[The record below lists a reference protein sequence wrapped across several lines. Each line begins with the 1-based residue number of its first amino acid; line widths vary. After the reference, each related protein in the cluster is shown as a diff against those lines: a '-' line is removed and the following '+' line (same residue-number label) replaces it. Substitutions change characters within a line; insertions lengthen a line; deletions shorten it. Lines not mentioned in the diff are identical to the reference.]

1 MKNKISLV
9 LVVIVFIW
17 SCKDNSKETN
27 AYTNVTT
34 IKKVENHP
42 GKKLMEANCYVC
54 HNPTANMDDRI
65 APPMIAVKM
74 HYLREGVT
82 KKEFIKSIQ
91 DFMKN
96 PNTEDAKMYGAVKRF
111 GVMPKANYPEATIT
125 QIADYIYDY
134 DIEQPD
140 WIEDH
145 YNQNRGNG
153 NGNGQGPGNGK
164 GQGNGQGKGKMMNNQ
179 QTTLDDSNL
188 SFEDRGMKY
197 AMATKAELGK
207 NLMGTIQKKGTAEA
221 IAFCNEAAYPL
232 TDSMSVVYNISIKR
246 VSDKPRNPKNRANS
260 KEKYYIN
267 KFKKVIADNQEPN
280 PIVEETPSSVNF
292 YYPIA
297 TNTMCLQCHG
307 STIDSEVSTTIK
319 KLYPNDLAIGYSENE
334 VRGIWSITFDK

>member
-9 LVVIVFIW
+9 LIVLVLFW
-17 SCKDNSKETN
+17 NCKDNSKEIN
-27 AYTNVTT
+27 PYTKVTT
-34 IKKVENHP
+34 IKKEEQHP
-42 GKKLMEANCYVC
+42 GKKLLEANCYVC
-54 HNPTANMDDRI
+54 HSPSASEEDRI
-65 APPMIAVKM
+65 APPMIAIKK
-74 HYLREGVT
+74 HYLTEGVT

-96 PNTEDAKMYGAVKRF
+96 PNVEDAKMYGAVKRF

-125 QIADYIYDY
+125 QIADYIYDNE
-134 DIEQPD
+134 IEQPD
-140 WIEDH
+140 WFEDH
-145 YNQNRGNG
+145 YNQNRG

-164 GQGNGQGKGKMMNNQ
+164 GQGKGKMMNNQ
-179 QTTLDDSNL
+179 QTSLDDSNL

-207 NLMGTIQKKGTAEA
+207 NLMGTIQKNGTVEA
-221 IAFCNEAAYPL
+221 ITFCNEAAYPL
-232 TDSMSVVYNISIKR
+232 TDSMSVVYNASIKR

-267 KFKKVIADNQEPN
+267 KFKKVISDNQEPS
-280 PIVEETPSSVNF
+280 PIVEETPTSVNF
-292 YYPIA
+292 YYPIT

-307 STIDSEVSTTIK
+307 SIIDSEVSATIK
-319 KLYPNDLAIGYSENE
+319 KLYPNDMAIGYSENQ

>member
-1 MKNKISLV
+1 
-9 LVVIVFIW
+9 
-17 SCKDNSKETN
+17 
-27 AYTNVTT
+27 
-34 IKKVENHP
+34 
-42 GKKLMEANCYVC
+42 
-54 HNPTANMDDRI
+54 
-65 APPMIAVKM
+65 M
-74 HYLREGVT
+74 HYLSQGVT
-82 KKEFIKSIQ
+82 KKEFIRSIQ

-96 PNTEDAKMYGAVKRF
+96 PNVEDAKMYGAVKRF

-125 QIADYIYDY
+125 QIADYIYDN

-140 WIEDH
+140 WFEDH

-153 NGNGQGPGNGK
+153 NGQGPGNRK

-179 QTTLDDSNL
+179 KTSVDDSNL

-207 NLMGTIQKKGTAEA
+207 NLMGTIQKKGTVEA
-221 IAFCNEAAYPL
+221 ITFCNEAALPL
-232 TDSMSVVYNISIKR
+232 TDSMSVVYNASIKR

-267 KFKKVIADNQEPN
+267 KFKEVIADNQEPK
-280 PIVEETPSSVNF
+280 PIVENAPNSVNF
-292 YYPIA
+292 YYPIT

-307 STIDSEVSTTIK
+307 SNMDSEVSSTIK